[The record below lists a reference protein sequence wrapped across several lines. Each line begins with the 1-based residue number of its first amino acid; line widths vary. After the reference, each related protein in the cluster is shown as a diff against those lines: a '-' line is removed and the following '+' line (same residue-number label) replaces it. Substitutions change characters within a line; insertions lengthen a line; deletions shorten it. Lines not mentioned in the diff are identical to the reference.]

1 MVQLF
6 INVLCPLA
14 VGYALKR
21 SGKMGPGANRALM
34 LVNVYIVLTVMNLLS
49 FWILPLNSSLL
60 AIPLLSILA
69 ALISGGL
76 GYFLFGRAFANI
88 LDRGSYAISAMLSNV
103 GTMAGLAGYIVY
115 GEVSYAYTQLY
126 AMSQNIMMVM
136 CVFPLAQY
144 IRGQYLQDGSGQGW
158 HFDLRKALFTKKQLS
173 VVGVIIGVLF
183 HVADISRPDAVGTF
197 FRMMVHIRPWIVMVP
212 VGYQMD
218 FGNARLYYR
227 KVLSIIPLRYIVVPG
242 AIYCISSM
250 LFTDNVVLGSILIAA
265 AAPVAINAVITN
277 TLYELNVDL
286 TVASFIVTTI
296 SYIAL
301 FIPAMYILVH
311 SFGVF

>member
-1 MVQLF
+1 MLLTKMVQLF

-88 LDRGSYAISAMLSNV
+88 L
-103 GTMAGLAGYIVY
+103 
-115 GEVSYAYTQLY
+115 
-126 AMSQNIMMVM
+126 
-136 CVFPLAQY
+136 
-144 IRGQYLQDGSGQGW
+144 GW
-158 HFDLRKALFTKKQLS
+158 DFDLRKALFTKKQLS

-242 AIYCISSM
+242 AISHQCCHYEY
-250 LFTDNVVLGSILIAA
+250 
-265 AAPVAINAVITN
+265 AV
-277 TLYELNVDL
+277 
-286 TVASFIVTTI
+286 
-296 SYIAL
+296 
-301 FIPAMYILVH
+301 
-311 SFGVF
+311 